1 MTQTGTCHGPTT
13 IHARNCRSWEC
24 RPSRGK
30 PARLRSARGGNAPPP
45 PHASPLRQVALAAE
59 CPGRYAASSPIG
71 DPIPLLVEALAD
83 DDVDMRLLAIDLL
96 DELEPDERSL
106 PALIGAL
113 GDDEPL
119 VRIWAASRV
128 VRFGPRAKAAIS
140 ALEKWLTPDESMPP
154 HRQEWFR
161 LTAADALVRI
171 DPSRLDILPLLIAAL
186 DSHNPLCQ
194 LVAAEALGD
203 IGGRA
208 AAVALPKLEELLLA
222 EPDNVWFAEAIEKID
237 AETASDSSTVM
248 PPWDLISPV
257 EWKTGAAMTACPGS
271 STLGPQGTP
280 FAVNA
285 DISSESSTGFPAAT

>member
-1 MTQTGTCHGPTT
+1 MDRRQFTLALAGLGMEA
-13 IHARNCRSWEC
+13 IA
-24 RPSRGK
+24 GK
-30 PARLRSARGGNAPPP
+30 PPAYARPVGAKPRLLPTLRRYAKWPWPQSVRAAMPLL
-45 PHASPLRQVALAAE
+45 SPL
-59 CPGRYAASSPIG
+59 G
-71 DPIPLLVEALAD
+71 DFVPLLVEALAD

-106 PALIGAL
+106 PALISAL
-113 GDDEPL
+113 GDDDPL

-128 VRFGPRAKAAIS
+128 VRFGPRAKAVIS
-140 ALEKWLTPDESMPP
+140 ALEKWLTPDESMPL

-222 EPDNVWFAEAIEKID
+222 EPDNVWFAEAIVKID
-237 AETASDSSTVM
+237 AETASDSRQ
-248 PPWDLISPV
+248 LRL
-257 EWKTGAAMTACPGS
+257 PG
-271 STLGPQGTP
+271 
-280 FAVNA
+280 
-285 DISSESSTGFPAAT
+285 I